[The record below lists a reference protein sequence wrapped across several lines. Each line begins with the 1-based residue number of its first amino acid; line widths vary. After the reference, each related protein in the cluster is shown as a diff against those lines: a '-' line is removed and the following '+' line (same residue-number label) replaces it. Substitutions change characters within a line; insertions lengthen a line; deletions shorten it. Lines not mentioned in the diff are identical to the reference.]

1 MAVVG
6 SASVV
11 VRFIT
16 AGAASQLKRDLT
28 GLSTASRS
36 AGGSV
41 GQSFMQ
47 GFTAGT
53 DQGIFKR
60 LGNGFKSIEGPAT
73 AARERLQSLIRIGN
87 FVGPALIGVVGAVG
101 ALGGALITLV
111 GVLSAAVPALAAVGG
126 GFVTLGIAAIG
137 AKIGLSG
144 VGAAV
149 AASTKQNSALGKSI
163 ATIREELQQLK
174 FDSEGAANGERRAA
188 LNLEKAR
195 ENLIRLQDLPPNSR
209 ARREALLAYDEA
221 ELAFKRA
228 KDQNSDLQQQL
239 EDGITPASA
248 GTDPF
253 AGLNESQK
261 ALAQYLVSLE
271 PLFES
276 LENRISKGFIPS
288 LIAGFGRIEN
298 EVLRT
303 KEFEDAIDKFG
314 EALGRA
320 GNNFFN
326 GIMDNGGGDAV
337 ISLLN
342 QMSVDGGTIEKLGTI
357 LGDVFGIFI
366 QLMEGAQPTIQR
378 LFGDLETGTGAALT
392 NLKGLNES
400 GNLAN
405 TFDGSYTILKR
416 LTDILGLFVA
426 GFGALGK
433 AATEGG
439 AGGMLLDFLESVGTA
454 FAGLGDNEEFK
465 AVLEGAT
472 ANGIILLQL
481 IGDILGGI
489 LDIGARPEVGD
500 FFQDLRDLGPK
511 FGSLFDGL
519 LEGLPG
525 LSELVGNLLD
535 IGNALQASG
544 AISAFF
550 DTLNLISGVIAD
562 ILNSEGVQNF
572 VGFLFP
578 ILQVFN
584 AIGLSATLLLNFA
597 LLPIIGVILSF
608 LGPLALVKKTFE
620 VLGLKSPFGFIG
632 KALKGI
638 GRALLFVGG
647 LIKTVLLGAFALVK
661 TIVISIGTAIRVAF
675 SANPIGFIITVI
687 GLLVAALGYFFTQ
700 TELGKEIWAKFSA
713 FIVDLIKNIGDF
725 FVGLGENIGESFGR
739 TVEFIKGLWEG
750 FTGFI
755 NDAITNVTNF
765 FKDGWDK
772 AVEVFKDVFG
782 GITEFFTNLVN
793 GWIGLVEDFINF
805 FINGL
810 NRMIGLANG
819 GLGFLG
825 DLIGKEL
832 AISLIPNITIPRL
845 AKGGIALPR
854 AGGQMVTV
862 AEAGRPERIEPLDR
876 NGLSK
881 RDRVLISELSGGNRS
896 GMTNTINV
904 YASPGMDPKELAEEV
919 SRRLAFKVGKG
930 RF

>member
-101 ALGGALITLV
+101 ALGGSLITLV

-228 KDQNSDLQQQL
+228 KDQNADLQQQVK
-239 EDGITPASA
+239 DGISPAAS
-248 GTDPF
+248 GPDPF

-261 ALAQYLVSLE
+261 ALAQYLVSLK
-271 PLFES
+271 PLFEE
-276 LENRISKGFIPS
+276 LENRISKGFIPA
-288 LIAGFGRIEN
+288 LIDGFKRIEN

-303 KEFEDAIDKFG
+303 KDFEDAIDNFG

-342 QMSVDGGTIEKLGTI
+342 QMSAEGGTIEKLGTI
-357 LGDVFGIFI
+357 LGNVFGIFL
-366 QLMEGAQPTIQR
+366 QVMVAAQPVIQT
-378 LFGDLETGTGAALT
+378 LFGDLEKGTGDALT

-400 GNLAN
+400 GDLTN
-405 TFDGSYTILKR
+405 TFSGSYDILKR
-416 LTDILGLFVA
+416 LTGILGLFVS
-426 GFGALGK
+426 GFGALGT
-433 AATEGG
+433 AAVKGG
-439 AGGMLLDFLESVGTA
+439 AADALLTFLENVGKG
-454 FAGLGDNEEFK
+454 FAGLGDNVAFQETLK
-465 AVLEGAT
+465 GAT
-472 ANGIILLQL
+472 DNGIILLQL
-481 IGDILGGI
+481 IGDILAGI
-489 LDIGARPEVGD
+489 LDIGARPEVGT

-550 DTLNLISGVIAD
+550 DTLNLIAGAVAD
-562 ILNSEGVQNF
+562 VLNSENAQKLIT
-572 VGFLFP
+572 FLFP

-597 LLPIIGVILSF
+597 ILPIIGAAFAILAPFISINGLF
-608 LGPLALVKKTFE
+608 K
-620 VLGLKSPFGFIG
+620 VLGKGSPFPKI
-632 KALKGI
+632 LKGI
-638 GRALLFVGG
+638 GDALKFIGG
-647 LIKTVLLGAFALVK
+647 FIKNVLMGAFALVK
-661 TIVISIGTAIRVAF
+661 TIVISIGTAIRAAF
-675 SANPIGFIITVI
+675 TANPIGAIITVI
-687 GLLVAALGYFFTQ
+687 AVLVAALVYFFTQ
-700 TELGKEIWAKFSA
+700 TEIGKEIWAKFSA

-739 TVEFIKGLWEG
+739 TVDFIKGLWEG

-755 NDAITNVTNF
+755 SDAITNVTNF
-765 FKDGWDK
+765 FKDGWNK

-782 GITEFFTNLVN
+782 GITEFFKNLVN
-793 GWIGLVEDFINF
+793 GWIGLVEKFINF

-876 NGLSK
+876 DGLSK